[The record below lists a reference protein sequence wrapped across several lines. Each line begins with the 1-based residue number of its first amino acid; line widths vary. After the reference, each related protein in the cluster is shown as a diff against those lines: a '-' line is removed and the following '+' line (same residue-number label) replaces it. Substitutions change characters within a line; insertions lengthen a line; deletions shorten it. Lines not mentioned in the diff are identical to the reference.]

1 MVVEDVRIFT
11 GILLSEL
18 VPAAAYPL
26 YSLAKRTFICC
37 GRKHSECSGGIFY
50 AVTETGEKRARQT
63 IFIPHI
69 TDNWIR
75 RTEVSARHAPGNSR
89 RSRRWLQKYRFVAPL
104 AGCLLLVVLATVLVN
119 LFEWQGN
126 GGELIWAGNGILL
139 AYLLLAPRWRW
150 PAYLLTGFLAL
161 ALGSAIVHETWR
173 VNLLYNVLDIA
184 EVLIAAL
191 LMRRRSAELPRFTD
205 LSYLFRFIGFAVLAA
220 PIAVGL
226 VYALI
231 SQSWTHVPVQY
242 ALLRWAGA
250 DGLGIA
256 VLTPTFVAISR
267 SNFSARNEWRQGGL
281 YLALTA
287 VVAIAAFCQ
296 DKVPLLFLIY
306 PLLVIGALRVDQG
319 WAAFSLLEITAA
331 GSWFT
336 TRGHGPLA
344 AVGFTNQAGP
354 IFHLQLFVITGMFML
369 YGISVVLERQKV
381 TERKLR
387 EIVSLHKLV
396 TENSRDVIILADF
409 NGRRSY
415 VSKAAESMGG
425 WTTEEI
431 LAHRSLEL
439 LHPQDL
445 PKAEEVVRKLRSGA
459 EGGMIEIRVQKKNGA
474 YLWVKAALRVVRD
487 SATGI
492 PIGILNTVRDISERK
507 RAEQQ
512 LEEAYRTVEA
522 LALTD
527 GLTGLANRRHF
538 DQYLSSEWRR
548 AMRERQPLSILM
560 IDADFFKPYNDTYG
574 HTRGDSCLKQIA
586 EACQDVA
593 ARPGDLVARFGGEE
607 FVVILPNTTCEGA
620 RQVAEEICEAVRL
633 RRLPHR
639 GNQPEI
645 VTVSV
650 GCATTVPQ
658 FGRHSLDLI
667 ERADEALYKAKQHGR
682 NQVYSSDTMNQSYK
696 CGQGCA
702 QPGSSKKKM

>member
-1 MVVEDVRIFT
+1 M
-11 GILLSEL
+11 
-18 VPAAAYPL
+18 
-26 YSLAKRTFICC
+26 
-37 GRKHSECSGGIFY
+37 
-50 AVTETGEKRARQT
+50 
-63 IFIPHI
+63 
-69 TDNWIR
+69 
-75 RTEVSARHAPGNSR
+75 SARHAPRNSR
-89 RSRRWLQKYRFVAPL
+89 RPRRWLREYGFALRL
-104 AGCLLLVVLATVLVN
+104 AGCLLLIVLATVLVS

-150 PAYLLTGFLAL
+150 PAYLLTGWLAL
-161 ALGSAIVHETWR
+161 ALGGAIVHHTWR
-173 VNLLYNVLDIA
+173 IQVLYSVLDIA

-191 LMRRRSAELPRFTD
+191 LMRRRSAQLPRFTD
-205 LSYLFRFIGFAVLAA
+205 ISYLLRFIGFAVFAA

-226 VYALI
+226 VHALI
-231 SQSWTHVPVQY
+231 SQSWTELPLGY

-256 VLTPTFVAISR
+256 VLTPTCVAISR
-267 SNFSARNEWRQGGL
+267 SDFNGRSGWRQGGL

-287 VVAIAAFCQ
+287 AVAIAAFCQ
-296 DKVPLLFLIY
+296 IRVPLLFLVY

-319 WAAFSLLEITAA
+319 WAAFSLLEIAAA

-336 TRGHGPLA
+336 TRGQGPLA
-344 AVGFTNQAGP
+344 AVGFINKAGP
-354 IFHLQLFVITGMFML
+354 IFHLQLFIITGMFML
-369 YGISVVLERQKV
+369 YSISVVLERQKV

-387 EIVSLHKLV
+387 EIVSLHTLV

-409 NGRRSY
+409 NGHRSY
-415 VSKAAESMGG
+415 VSRAAESMGG
-425 WTTEEI
+425 WKQEEI
-431 LAHRSLEL
+431 LAHHSLAM

-445 PKAEEVVRKLRSGA
+445 PKAEEQVRRLRSGA
-459 EGGMIEIRVQKKNGA
+459 EGGMIEVRVRMKNGE
-474 YLWVKAALRVVRD
+474 YLWVEAALRLVRD
-487 SATGI
+487 PETGV

-512 LEEAYRTVEA
+512 LEEAYRAVEA

-538 DQYLSSEWRR
+538 DQYIASEWRR
-548 AMRERQPLSILM
+548 AMREHQPLSILM

-574 HTRGDSCLKQIA
+574 HTRGDSCLKQVA
-586 EACQDVA
+586 EACQDVV

-607 FVVILPNTTCEGA
+607 FVVILPNTTSEGA
-620 RQVAEEICEAVRL
+620 RQVADEICEAVRL

-650 GCATTVPQ
+650 GCATTVPE

-667 ERADEALYKAKQHGR
+667 ERADEALYKAKQNGR
-682 NQVYSSDTMNQSYK
+682 NRVYCSDTMNQSQE
-696 CGQGCA
+696 CEQGGGQPC
-702 QPGSSKKKM
+702 SSRKRT